1 MIREGRKLPTDVSD
15 RIPLV
20 VERIRKDPGV
30 IALYAFGSLATG
42 DLKPLSDL
50 DFGILVSRK
59 LDKRKRFDKHLEL
72 IGMFNEVLMTD
83 EVDLVMLND
92 APMRFAH
99 TIIKSGNLMYCADT
113 SELAAFIERTVKNYL
128 DFRFYRDLFDD
139 EFLKGIGYHG

>member
-1 MIREGRKLPTDVSD
+1 
-15 RIPLV
+15 
-20 VERIRKDPGV
+20 
-30 IALYAFGSLATG
+30 
-42 DLKPLSDL
+42 
-50 DFGILVSRK
+50 
-59 LDKRKRFDKHLEL
+59 
-72 IGMFNEVLMTD
+72 MTD